1 MKKLAYHFHTEK
13 EHIRVQCF
21 SQGFC
26 HLNLSGITKFKYTH
40 KKMNYGFW
48 WWSKMS
54 GVIWHHRSNGQFTL
68 ISILARS
75 VKTTEFETVF
85 RKLRSNKKRP
95 NSQSIVQTVSKSL
108 SWKEMLSPFARP
120 AVYLAG
126 DSRMR
131 WNLLSS
137 DTCQNFLHF
146 STFLDKLFLAFSVLQ
161 IKNGYTYS

>member
-1 MKKLAYHFHTEK
+1 MKKSAYHFHTEK
-13 EHIRVQCF
+13 EHNRMQCF
-21 SQGFC
+21 GQGFC
-26 HLNLSGITKFKYTH
+26 HLNLSGIAKFKYGMHT
-40 KKMNYGFW
+40 KEMNYGFW

-68 ISILARS
+68 ISILAHS
-75 VKTTEFETVF
+75 VKTTGFETVF
-85 RKLRSNKKRP
+85 KKLRSNKKRP
-95 NSQSIVQTVSKSL
+95 NSQRIVQTKSL
-108 SWKEMLSPFARP
+108 SSKEMLSPFARP

-126 DSRMR
+126 DNRMR

-146 STFLDKLFLAFSVLQ
+146 STFLDKLFSAFSVLQ